1 MHLVCRLGTSPRKD
15 YTMERLKKVYQSRY
29 TVIDN
34 SVLQDD
40 RLSFGARGLFIYM
53 WSMPDDWQFYKKVLY
68 KQSTEGRKKI
78 DSYVA
83 ELQALGY
90 LALKNKRQTRGKFGG
105 YDWVLR
111 DSLPEKSYPQDA
123 PTVAPS
129 PSTVDRQRSTDNG
142 RPTAV
147 KEQLQ
152 SNHQQNTHKQS
163 KKLINSPER
172 EPRRSLG
179 TPGGEKQEINL
190 LSDPKI
196 KAIRSRNRGNHDAI
210 YMSYK
215 QFLQEHPDGGSE
227 TDQARWK
234 KSIFGVYGWYGWDE
248 ERKRAI
254 DQALAEGKSWEEID
268 SISIPGMPDQ

>member
-1 MHLVCRLGTSPRKD
+1 
-15 YTMERLKKVYQSRY
+15 MERLKKVYQSRY

-123 PTVAPS
+123 PTVAPL

-234 KSIFGVYGWYGWDE
+234 KSILGVYGWYGWDE

-268 SISIPGMPDQ
+268 SLSIPGMPDR

>member
-1 MHLVCRLGTSPRKD
+1 
-15 YTMERLKKVYQSRY
+15 MERLKKVYQSRY
-29 TVIDN
+29 TVTDN
-34 SVLQDD
+34 SVLQDG

-111 DSLPEKSYPQDA
+111 DSLPENQEKSYPQDD
-123 PTVAPS
+123 PTVAPL

-163 KKLINSPER
+163 KKLTNSLINS
-172 EPRRSLG
+172 
-179 TPGGEKQEINL
+179 TQAKPGNPKMGKKKL
-190 LSDPKI
+190 KKPSPLSDPII
-196 KAIRSRNRGNHDAI
+196 KAIRSRSRLNHESI
-210 YMSYK
+210 FLSYK
-215 QFLQEHPDGGSE
+215 DYLSKHPDGGSAA
-227 TDQARWK
+227 DQNEWIERMKAL
-234 KSIFGVYGWYGWDE
+234 YGWYGWDE

-254 DQALAEGKSWEEID
+254 NQALAEGKSWEEID
-268 SISIPGMPDQ
+268 SLSIPGMSDQ